1 MNAPSAPSVPLR
13 LRRWRAP
20 DAVEPKGRTQE
31 AQTITSQQIYPQLL
45 ANSNCRQWKGIIVV
59 DQ

>member
-1 MNAPSAPSVPLR
+1 
-13 LRRWRAP
+13 
-20 DAVEPKGRTQE
+20 VEPKGRTQE

-59 DQ
+59 DQMSHSPQNQSLTA